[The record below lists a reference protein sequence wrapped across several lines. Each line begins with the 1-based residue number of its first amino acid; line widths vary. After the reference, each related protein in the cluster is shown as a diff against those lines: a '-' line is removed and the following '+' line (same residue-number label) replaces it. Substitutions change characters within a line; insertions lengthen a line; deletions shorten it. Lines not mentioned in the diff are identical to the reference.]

1 MQPRSGGAGRGGPNN
16 DIPVAGTTDDG
27 KGGDLFPPPQKKMA
41 ASEAKLLF
49 LRPLQI
55 SKPSYDSEP
64 GADEASKEEDFV
76 HKRLINHV
84 NLIEKHTKKTL
95 QLLIIRHRLNRTR
108 EQTQPRKQE
117 NVKASG
123 IQFYY

>member
-1 MQPRSGGAGRGGPNN
+1 MLTLFQSGGKLCLLHYYLPPLPGPYG
-16 DIPVAGTTDDG
+16 P
-27 KGGDLFPPPQKKMA
+27 
-41 ASEAKLLF
+41 
-49 LRPLQI
+49 
-55 SKPSYDSEP
+55 EP

-95 QLLIIRHRLNRTR
+95 QLLIIRHRSNRTR
-108 EQTQPRKQE
+108 EQTQPRKQG

-123 IQFYY
+123 KYTILLLIEIDY

>member
-1 MQPRSGGAGRGGPNN
+1 
-16 DIPVAGTTDDG
+16 
-27 KGGDLFPPPQKKMA
+27 MA

>member
-1 MQPRSGGAGRGGPNN
+1 MQTKTSLITFWFLLTFIYP
-16 DIPVAGTTDDG
+16 
-27 KGGDLFPPPQKKMA
+27 LPQI
-41 ASEAKLLF
+41 
-49 LRPLQI
+49 LRP
-55 SKPSYDSEP
+55 SEGPEP

-95 QLLIIRHRLNRTR
+95 QLLIIRHRSNRTR
-108 EQTQPRKQE
+108 EQTQPRKQG

-123 IQFYY
+123 IQFYYGLKLIIDCRKVLLIIRFVFL